1 MNMKKTLFTLLTL
14 SLLISCRDFNK
25 EAKNK
30 GYNYLI
36 EYQIDK
42 QGNYTEQ
49 MYCEE
54 YSLENGCV
62 KANGVVFCGDFKI
75 KEL

>member
-1 MNMKKTLFTLLTL
+1 MKKIILTMLTL
-14 SLLISCRDFNK
+14 SLLVGCRDFNK
-25 EAKNK
+25 EAKDK

-42 QGNYTEQ
+42 QGNYREK

-54 YSLENGCV
+54 YTLENGCV
-62 KANGVVFCGDFKI
+62 KANGTVICGDFKI